1 MLGGTGT
8 TGAGRRKAREV
19 SEPQFIKLH
28 LHTRGA
34 EESLCLAQSEVPA

>member
-1 MLGGTGT
+1 M
-8 TGAGRRKAREV
+8 EI

-28 LHTRGA
+28 LHTGGTE